1 MRLLMIGG
9 TRFLGRAFVDTALA
23 HGYEVT
29 IFTRGQTNPGLY
41 ADAERL
47 VGDRES
53 DLSALEGREWDA
65 VVDTCG
71 YLPDVVERSVAL
83 LSKAVEH
90 YTFVSSMSTYRGWP
104 EEAVDETSP
113 TRAPGEVG
121 EDGGY
126 GANKAACERV
136 VDSYFPGRSVF
147 LRCGLIV
154 GPYEDVG
161 RLPYWLL
168 AAARGGP
175 MLAPAPPDRT
185 IQLIDSRDIAHF
197 ALDLAEARR
206 PGTFNVTSP
215 EGEVTFRDL
224 VTACLDATDSDAEP
238 VWVSDATLQA
248 AGVEEWTELPMWLP
262 ASHAGT
268 WSADVSRA
276 QEAGLRFRPLPDT
289 ARDTWEWLRHVDDFQ
304 PRWPWITPEKA
315 AAVLESR
322 S

>member
-9 TRFLGRAFVDTALA
+9 TRFLGRAFVETALA
-23 HGYEVT
+23 HGHEVT

-41 ADAERL
+41 ADAEHL

-71 YLPDVVERSVAL
+71 YTPEVVERSAAL
-83 LSKAVEH
+83 LSKSVEH
-90 YTFVSSMSTYRGWP
+90 YTFVSSMSAYRDWP
-104 EEAVDETSP
+104 ERPVDESLP
-113 TRAPGEVG
+113 TKAPGELG
-121 EDGGY
+121 QDGGY

-136 VDSYFPGRSVF
+136 VESHFPGRSVF

-175 MLAPAPPDRT
+175 LIAPGPPDRT

-197 ALDLAEARR
+197 ALGLAETRGAG
-206 PGTFNVTSP
+206 PFTVTSP
-215 EGEVTFRDL
+215 EGELTFRDL
-224 VTACLDATDSDAEP
+224 VTVCLDVTHSDAEP
-238 VWVSDATLQA
+238 VWVEDATLQA
-248 AGVEEWTELPMWLP
+248 AGVEEWTELPLWLP
-262 ASHAGT
+262 ATHTGT
-268 WSADVSRA
+268 WSADVTRA
-276 QEAGLRFRPLPDT
+276 QEAGLRSRPLHDT
-289 ARDTWEWLRHVDDFQ
+289 ARDTWAWLRDVDDYQ
-304 PRWPWITPEKA
+304 PRWPWLTPEKA
-315 AAVLESR
+315 AAVLASR
-322 S
+322 

>member
-1 MRLLMIGG
+1 MIGG
-9 TRFLGRAFVDTALA
+9 TRFLGRAFVETALA
-23 HGYEVT
+23 HGHEVT

-41 ADAERL
+41 ADAEHL

-71 YLPDVVERSVAL
+71 YTPEVVERSAAL
-83 LSKAVEH
+83 LSKSVQH
-90 YTFVSSMSTYRGWP
+90 YTFVSSMSAYRGWP
-104 EEAVDETSP
+104 EEAVNESSP
-113 TRAPGEVG
+113 TKAPGEVG

-136 VDSYFPGRSVF
+136 VDSYFPQRSVH

-175 MLAPAPPDRT
+175 LIAPAPPERT
-185 IQLIDSRDIAHF
+185 IQLVDSRDIAHF
-197 ALDLAEARR
+197 ALGLAETRGAG
-206 PGTFNVTSP
+206 PFTVTSP
-215 EGEVTFRDL
+215 EGELTFRDL
-224 VTACLDATDSDAEP
+224 VTACLDVADSAAEP

-248 AGVEEWTELPMWLP
+248 AGVEEWTELPLWLP
-262 ASHAGT
+262 ATHAGT

-276 QEAGLRFRPLPDT
+276 QEAGLRCRPLPDT
-289 ARDTWEWLRHVDDFQ
+289 VRDTWAWLQDVPDYQ
-304 PRWPWITPEKA
+304 PRWPWLTAEKA
-315 AAVLESR
+315 AAVLASR
-322 S
+322 